1 MFRLIFRSILCL
13 FGYYDLSN
21 KITIAVSKRDFYNV
35 LIYKLCVSGS
45 NNMIFL
51 CGMRPSSNDK
61 KLLTQFYKAQPN
73 APARSEIYIYSA
85 VFDISLLGS
94 FT

>member
-1 MFRLIFRSILCL
+1 MCL

-21 KITIAVSKRDFYNV
+21 KITIAVSRRDFYNV
-35 LIYKLCVSGS
+35 LIYKLCVFGS
-45 NNMIFL
+45 NDMIFYVAL
-51 CGMRPSSNDK
+51 DQLSSNDK

-73 APARSEIYIYSA
+73 APALSEIYIYIYSA